1 MFVCI
6 ASECRRM
13 VCLLIL
19 LIIKKQSSNKNEP
32 HLSCVGGSA
41 PVASAVAVV
50 TCSQQRWPVGGLL
63 LGNRVN
69 AGHPPWHRPLEHVL
83 RGEGKKR
90 FNPNIL
96 PLATFSVQLSMYK

>member
-1 MFVCI
+1 MH
-6 ASECRRM
+6 ENG
-13 VCLLIL
+13 LLAN
-19 LIIKKQSSNKNEP
+19 SFDNKETNEP

-83 RGEGKKR
+83 RGGKKR

-96 PLATFSVQLSMYK
+96 PLPTFSV